1 MELKLSQQKTPGVVG
16 SPRSPKAVNQEI
28 ISLDEC
34 KKYVGGLNLSDQ
46 RILEIRNSVI
56 GIVDSVIN
64 AYLENF
70 G

>member
-1 MELKLSQQKTPGVVG
+1 MELNLTQLKVPQTIGSSLPKKTI
-16 SPRSPKAVNQEI
+16 NTEI

-34 KKYVGGLNLSDQ
+34 KKYVGDLNLSDQ
-46 RILEIRNSVI
+46 RIIEIRNSVI